1 MVPIRAAKARAELN
15 REQVR
20 GCPMKHPFVLLFA
33 VASFVAVN
41 TARADDN
48 GITPLQRATPAPESP
63 STPTHPTGE
72 DTKGNAIPVGGESS
86 DITRTRT
93 PEDAIREIL
102 RDKRPK

>member
-1 MVPIRAAKARAELN
+1 VVPIRAAKARAELN

-48 GITPLQRATPAPESP
+48 G
-63 STPTHPTGE
+63 
-72 DTKGNAIPVGGESS
+72 K
-86 DITRTRT
+86 
-93 PEDAIREIL
+93 REM
-102 RDKRPK
+102 RFRSAVNRVT